1 MPTFCT
7 TTQVKSIYYETERIC
22 RSNIIK
28 GKYFSMSLT
37 STQKKQFR
45 TIGHKLNPIITVAG
59 NGLSEN
65 ILLEADRA
73 LEDHEL
79 IKVKFAVGDRDAK
92 KQLITEMAKIVEALI
107 VQEIGNVALFYR
119 AAKSPDPKL
128 SNLLR

>member
-79 IKVKFAVGDRDAK
+79 IKVKFAVGDRDTK